1 MLGVLANV
9 DADLT
14 AAVAEGLG
22 LPAPKATVDVADVD
36 PSPALSQVGR
46 PWPTSGRIIGI
57 IADESSNLA
66 EVTDLQNSIVA
77 AGMQALVIAPHG
89 GTLTAGAGD
98 PVIVQRTLLTTR
110 STEFDAVVVAG
121 SPAPAPKMYR
131 LLEEAFRHVKV
142 IGGWGGAEEAL
153 AAVGFPTDAPGV
165 VIKQDAAQM
174 LEQVVELLAEHRV
187 WHRFPVQ
194 AS

>member
-1 MLGVLANV
+1 M
-9 DADLT
+9 
-14 AAVAEGLG
+14 E
-22 LPAPKATVDVADVD
+22 
-36 PSPALSQVGR
+36 PSPALSQIGR
-46 PWPTSGRIIGI
+46 PWPTDGRVIGI
-57 IADESSNLA
+57 IADETSDLA
-66 EVTDLQNSIVA
+66 AVTDLQNSIVA

-89 GTLTAGAGD
+89 GTLTSGTAD

-121 SPAPAPKMYR
+121 SPKPAPKMYR

-142 IGGWGGAEEAL
+142 IGGFGGAEEAL

-165 VIKQDAAQM
+165 VIEQDATRM
-174 LEQVVELLAEHRV
+174 LDQVVELMGQHRV

-194 AS
+194 VG